1 MRESLVFVHPT
12 RTHQCNFQQ
21 LLSFFTS
28 PALLHVG
35 IFISKSNVFKD
46 ALFTYVNG
54 AVVYCYRRIIL
65 SLLSFGKYSPQE
77 IKLNVLSGLTVA
89 LAMVP
94 EAIAFALIAHVSPL
108 TGLYAAFIVALITS
122 AFGGRPGMI
131 SGATGAL
138 AVVMVALVVQHG
150 VEYLFATVVLMGILQ
165 IIFAIAKLGKFIRM
179 VPHPVMLGFVNG
191 LAIVIF
197 LAQFGHFKTVAE
209 DGTATWLSGNAL
221 YMMLVLI
228 VITMTVIYLLPK
240 LTKAIPSTLAAIA
253 VVSFGVAFLNIDT
266 KTVGDLGSI
275 AGGLPTFHL
284 PNVPFNLETFK
295 IVFPYA
301 LILSAIGLI
310 ETLLTLNLI
319 DDMTD
324 TRGKPNRESMA
335 QGAANVITGLFG
347 GMGGC
352 AMIGQSMINVN
363 NGALKRLSGITTA
376 LFLISF
382 ILFAS
387 KWIEMIPL
395 AALIG
400 VMFVVAQKTF
410 AWGSLRLFGK
420 VPKQDVFVGLLV
432 GGVTVVADLAIAVI
446 LGVIVSALVFAWEHA
461 KQISMNSY
469 IDDKGWKIYELQGSL
484 FFASIAAFQ
493 NLFTPINDPADVV
506 IDFKNA
512 KVADHSALAAID
524 GLALR
529 YIAAGK
535 KLHLKHLSAD
545 CLELLGNAKGMIEVN
560 VIEDP
565 KYHVADNKL
574 G

>member
-1 MRESLVFVHPT
+1 MT
-12 RTHQCNFQQ
+12 
-21 LLSFFTS
+21 LLN
-28 PALLHVG
+28 
-35 IFISKSNVFKD
+35 IE
-46 ALFTYVNG
+46 
-54 AVVYCYRRIIL
+54 
-65 SLLSFGKYSPQE
+65 KYSPQE
-77 IKLNVLSGLTVA
+77 IKLNLLSGLTVA

-108 TGLYAAFIVALITS
+108 TGLYAAVMVSFITS

-150 VEYLFATVVLMGILQ
+150 VEYLFATVVVMGLLQ
-165 IIFAIAKLGKFIRM
+165 MLFAVAKLGKFIRM

-197 LAQFGHFKTVAE
+197 LAQFGHFKSVAA
-209 DGTATWLSGNAL
+209 DGTSVWMAGSAL
-221 YMMLVLI
+221 YTMLGLI
-228 VITMTVIYLLPK
+228 ALTMTIIYLLPK
-240 LTKAIPSTLAAIA
+240 LTKVIPSTLAAIM
-253 VVSFGVAFLNIDT
+253 VVSFAVTFLNIDT

-275 AGGLPTFHL
+275 AGGLPNFHL
-284 PNVPFNLETFK
+284 PQVPFNFETFK

-301 LILSAIGLI
+301 LILAAVGLI

-324 TRGKPNRESMA
+324 TRGRPNRESLA
-335 QGAANVITGLFG
+335 QGIANVVTGLFG

-363 NGALKRLSGITTA
+363 NGALRRLSGIVTA
-376 LFLISF
+376 VFLLSF

-387 KWIEMIPL
+387 HWIEMIPL

-400 VMFVVAQKTF
+400 VMFVVAEKTF
-410 AWGSLRLFGK
+410 EWGSFRLYGK
-420 VPKQDVFVGLLV
+420 VPKSDLLV
-432 GGVTVVADLAIAVI
+432 IVLVAGVTVIADLAIAVI
-446 LGVIVSALVFAWEHA
+446 MGVIFSALVFAWEHA
-461 KQISMNSY
+461 KQISVKTRINEQ
-469 IDDKGWKIYELQGSL
+469 GWKVYELQGTL

-493 NLFTPINDPADVV
+493 SLFSPADDPQVIA

-524 GLALR
+524 SLAER
-529 YIAAGK
+529 YQSLDK
-535 KLHLKHLSAD
+535 QLHLKHLSKD
-545 CLELLGNAKGMIEVN
+545 CLELLDKAKGMIEVN
-560 VIEDP
+560 VLEDP
-565 KYHVADNKL
+565 KYHIADNQL

>member
-1 MRESLVFVHPT
+1 MSVLRFE
-12 RTHQCNFQQ
+12 
-21 LLSFFTS
+21 
-28 PALLHVG
+28 
-35 IFISKSNVFKD
+35 
-46 ALFTYVNG
+46 
-54 AVVYCYRRIIL
+54 
-65 SLLSFGKYSPQE
+65 KYTPQE
-77 IKLNVLSGLTVA
+77 LKLNILSGLTVA

-138 AVVMVALVVQHG
+138 AVVMVALVAQHG

-165 IIFAIAKLGKFIRM
+165 IFFAIAKLGKFIRM

-197 LAQFGHFKTVAE
+197 LAQFGHFKTVAA
-209 DGTATWLSGNAL
+209 DGSVTWLSGVPL
-221 YMMLVLI
+221 YTMLGLI
-228 VITMTVIYLLPK
+228 SITVAIIYLLPK
-240 LTKAIPSTLAAIA
+240 ITKVIPSTLAAIV
-253 VVSFGVAFLNIDT
+253 VVSLGVTFLNIDT

-275 AGGLPTFHL
+275 AGGLPKFHL
-284 PNVPFNLETFK
+284 PDVPFNLETLK
-295 IVFPYA
+295 IVFPYS
-301 LILSAIGLI
+301 LILAAIGLI

-324 TRGKPNRESMA
+324 TRGKPNKESMA
-335 QGAANVITGLFG
+335 QGAANLVTGFFG

-363 NGALKRLSGITTA
+363 NGAIKRLSGIATA

-387 KWIEMIPL
+387 TWIEMIPL

-400 VMFVVAQKTF
+400 VMFVVAEKTF
-410 AWGSLRLFGK
+410 EWGSLRLFGK
-420 VPKQDVFVGLLV
+420 VPKQDIFVGLLV
-432 GGVTVVADLAIAVI
+432 GGVTVIADLAIAVI
-446 LGVIVSALVFAWEHA
+446 LGVIISALFFAWEHA
-461 KQISMNSY
+461 KQISVNTF
-469 IDDKGWKIYELQGSL
+469 IDDNGWKVYELNGSL
-484 FFASIAAFQ
+484 FFASIATFQ
-493 NLFTPINDPADVV
+493 NLFSPINDPDEVV

-512 KVADHSALAAID
+512 KVVDHSALAAID
-524 GLALR
+524 GLALK
-529 YIAAGK
+529 YLTAGK
-535 KLHLKHLSAD
+535 KLHLKHLSPD
-545 CLELLGNAKGMIEVN
+545 CLELLDNAKGMIEVN
-560 VIEDP
+560 LLEDP
-565 KYHVADNKL
+565 KYHIADNKL

>member
-1 MRESLVFVHPT
+1 MS
-12 RTHQCNFQQ
+12 
-21 LLSFFTS
+21 
-28 PALLHVG
+28 
-35 IFISKSNVFKD
+35 IFSIE
-46 ALFTYVNG
+46 
-54 AVVYCYRRIIL
+54 
-65 SLLSFGKYSPQE
+65 KYSPQE
-77 IKLNVLSGLTVA
+77 IKLNLLSGLTVA

-108 TGLYAAFIVALITS
+108 TGLYAAVLVSFITAT
-122 AFGGRPGMI
+122 FGGRPGMI

-150 VEYLFATVVLMGILQ
+150 VEYLFATVVLMGLLQ
-165 IIFAIAKLGKFIRM
+165 ILFAVAKLGKFIRM

-209 DGTATWLSGNAL
+209 DGTTAWMSGQPLYTMLGLIAL
-221 YMMLVLI
+221 
-228 VITMTVIYLLPK
+228 TMAVIYLLPK
-240 LTKAIPSTLAAIA
+240 LTKAIPSTLAGIM
-253 VVSFGVAFLNIDT
+253 VVSFGVTFLNIDT

-275 AGGLPTFHL
+275 AGGLPSFHL
-284 PNVPFNLETFK
+284 PQVPLNLETFK
-295 IVFPYA
+295 IIFPYA
-301 LILSAIGLI
+301 LILAAVGLI

-335 QGAANVITGLFG
+335 QGAANVVTGLFG

-363 NGALKRLSGITTA
+363 NGALKRLSGIATA
-376 LFLISF
+376 VFLLSF

-387 KWIEMIPL
+387 HWIEMIPL

-400 VMFVVAQKTF
+400 VMFVVAEKTF
-410 AWGSLRLFGK
+410 EWGSFRLYGK
-420 VPKQDVFVGLLV
+420 IPKPDLLV
-432 GGVTVVADLAIAVI
+432 IVLVAGITVVADLAIAVI
-446 LGVIVSALVFAWEHA
+446 IGVIFSALVFAWEHA
-461 KQISMNSY
+461 KQISATTRTNEQ
-469 IDDKGWKIYELQGSL
+469 GWKVYELKGTL
-484 FFASIAAFQ
+484 FFASISAFQ
-493 NLFTPINDPADVV
+493 NLFSPANDPQEVA

-524 GLALR
+524 ALAER
-529 YIAAGK
+529 YQAAGK
-535 KLHLKHLSAD
+535 KLHLKHLSQD
-545 CLELLGNAKGMIEVN
+545 CLELLDKAKGMIEVN
-560 VIEDP
+560 VLEDP
-565 KYHVADNKL
+565 KYHIADNKL